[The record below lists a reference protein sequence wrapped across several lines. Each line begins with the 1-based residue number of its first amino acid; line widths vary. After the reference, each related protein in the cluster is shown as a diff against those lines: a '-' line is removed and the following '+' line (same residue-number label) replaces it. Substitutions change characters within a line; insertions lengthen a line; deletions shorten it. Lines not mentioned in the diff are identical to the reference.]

1 MPKDDWVFWLTATN
15 IALGVVVVLAVMVV
29 AYAVGCEIVSR
40 YKKSRDVTNL
50 DAELSA
56 MVRDGR
62 LVPGLGVTMADGGEP
77 MKPSPAAPPQKK
89 SSQE

>member
-1 MPKDDWVFWLTATN
+1 MPKDDWFFWLTATN
-15 IALGVVVVLAVMVV
+15 IALGVVVVLAVLVV
-29 AYAVGCEIVSR
+29 AYALGCEIVSR
-40 YKKSRDVTNL
+40 YKKSRDVANL

-56 MVRDGR
+56 MLGDGR

-77 MKPSPAAPPQKK
+77 IKPLPAAPTQKK